1 MEDSEINKLADVVRE
16 MAFLTH
22 KYFKNGFLEK
32 VYENSLRNRLR
43 KLGLKVEQQEP
54 IPVVDE
60 DGSTVGDYIADLLVE
75 DIILIELKAV
85 QRIKDEHIAQVLAY
99 LRATKMCHGLLIN
112 FGSQKLQIRKFI
124 Q

>member
-1 MEDSEINKLADVVRE
+1 MNDSEVNKLADVVRE
-16 MAFLTH
+16 TAFLTH
-22 KYFKNGFLEK
+22 RYFKNGFLEK

-43 KLGLKVEQQEP
+43 KLGLKVEQQVP

-75 DIILIELKAV
+75 DLMLIELKAV
-85 QRIKDEHIAQVLAY
+85 KRIKDEHIAQVLAY

>member
-1 MEDSEINKLADVVRE
+1 MNESEINRLADMIRE
-16 MAFLTH
+16 TAYLVH

-43 KLGLKVEQQEP
+43 ELGLKVDQQASV
-54 IPVVDE
+54 PVVDE
-60 DGSTVGDYIADLLVE
+60 DGSIVGDYIADLIVEGMILV
-75 DIILIELKAV
+75 ELKAV
-85 QRIKDEHIAQVLAY
+85 KSIKNEHMAQVLAY
-99 LRATKMCHGLLIN
+99 LRAIEMGHGLLIN